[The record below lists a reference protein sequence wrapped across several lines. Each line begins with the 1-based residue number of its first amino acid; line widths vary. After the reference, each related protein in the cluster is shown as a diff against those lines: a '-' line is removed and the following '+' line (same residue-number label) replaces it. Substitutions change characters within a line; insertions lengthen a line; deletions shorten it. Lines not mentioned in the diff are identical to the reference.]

1 MSYLLEMGDQLGAEK
16 CSVDKCIPTITII
29 VMMLASDFTVLLFS
43 IGFLENGLK
52 EV

>member
-16 CSVDKCIPTITII
+16 CSVDKCVPTIAII

-52 EV
+52 EG

>member
-16 CSVDKCIPTITII
+16 CSVDKCVPTVTII

-52 EV
+52 EG

>member
-16 CSVDKCIPTITII
+16 CSVDKCVPTITII

-52 EV
+52 EA

>member
-16 CSVDKCIPTITII
+16 CSVDKCVPTITII

>member
-16 CSVDKCIPTITII
+16 CSVDKCVPTITII

-52 EV
+52 EG